1 MIRNLDWQNNT
12 TFLEYKESVN
22 SESSDILRLLSKEKA
37 PVFNTETLFINL
49 KQHPSQP
56 PIIFFKKT

>member
-37 PVFNTETLFINL
+37 PVFNTETLFLNL
-49 KQHPSQP
+49 KNIHDS
-56 PIIFFKKT
+56 IL